1 MCCGCHDEQITK
13 HALAKRVVDARNPGR
28 KLTMADQTL
37 DLDAE
42 YSRYEV
48 NEDMSGFNLKQTF
61 VSTPA
66 SMLPCSVAAVA

>member
-1 MCCGCHDEQITK
+1 MCYGYRDEQITK

-42 YSRYEV
+42 CSRYEV
-48 NEDMSGFNLKQTF
+48 SEGMSGLI
-61 VSTPA
+61 
-66 SMLPCSVAAVA
+66 